1 MCANTFLTNEI
12 TVWMNDFIL
21 NAVSLPW
28 LKYVMTFHL
37 EMYKGQGSK
46 AVHKKVHLG
55 QRMLFFSECKGNVQY
70 PTMRYKILHGAYL
83 VSKPKVTNLYNFRFV
98 PI

>member
-28 LKYVMTFHL
+28 LKYVITFHL

-55 QRMLFFSECKGNVQY
+55 QRMLFFLSAKAMLNM
-70 PTMRYKILHGAYL
+70 PL
-83 VSKPKVTNLYNFRFV
+83 
-98 PI
+98 